1 LYITGAAAVD
11 EAACYPQT
19 SGTMNERDS
28 QARDPLRD
36 ARVERLV
43 VVAPNWLG
51 DAVMALPALA
61 DVLHASSGTTVT
73 IAARPSVAPLFRL
86 VGGVS
91 DVLELAR
98 GAAWREVAGLLRG
111 RGFDAALLLPN
122 SFHAAWTAARAG
134 IRERWGYVA
143 DWRGPWL
150 TRRVARPGR
159 VHQAAYYQHL
169 TSALGFTA
177 GPLFPSLEVSDAD
190 RERSAELLRS
200 AGWDGRAP
208 MVVLAP
214 GAAYGGAK
222 RWPAASFGAVAA
234 AMARDGLVPVLIGTA
249 ADAQAGREVCAAAGG
264 DVPVLDLIGRTDL
277 PTLTAVLAVSRGL
290 ITNDS
295 GAMHLAAAVGVPVTA
310 IFGPTDE
317 TATYPL
323 GRAPHTILTHN
334 VWCRPC
340 MLRECPLRHRCMR
353 GVTPEAVTEAARRHV
368 AASANNDQ

>member
-1 LYITGAAAVD
+1 
-11 EAACYPQT
+11 
-19 SGTMNERDS
+19 MNERDS
-28 QARDPLRD
+28 QASDPLRD

-51 DAVMALPALA
+51 DAVMALPALT
-61 DVLHASSGTTVT
+61 DVLRASSGAT
-73 IAARPSVAPLFRL
+73 IAVAARPSVAPLFRL
-86 VGGVS
+86 VGGLS
-91 DVLELAR
+91 DVVELAR

-111 RGFDAALLLPN
+111 RGFDAAILLPN

-169 TSALGFTA
+169 TRALGFAA
-177 GPLFPSLEVSDAD
+177 GPLLPSLEVSDAQ
-190 RERSAELLRS
+190 REAGVALLRS

-208 MVVLAP
+208 FVVFAP

-222 RWPAASFGAVAA
+222 KWPATSFAAVATA
-234 AMARDGLVPVLIGTA
+234 LAHDGVVPALIGTA
-249 ADAQAGREVCAAAGG
+249 ADAEAGREVSVAAGLG
-264 DVPVLDLIGRTDL
+264 VGVLDLIGRTDL
-277 PTLTAVLAVSRGL
+277 PTLAAVLAASRGL

-317 TATYPL
+317 TATHPL
-323 GRAPHTILTHN
+323 GRAPHTILTHD

-353 GVTPEAVTEAARRHV
+353 GVTPEAVAEAARRV
-368 AASANNDQ
+368 LETAARAESGNGEKRELRAES

>member
-1 LYITGAAAVD
+1 
-11 EAACYPQT
+11 
-19 SGTMNERDS
+19 MNERES
-28 QARDPLRD
+28 QAGDPLRD

-51 DAVMALPALA
+51 DAVMSLPALV
-61 DVLHASSGTTVT
+61 DVLRANSGATVT
-73 IAARPSVAPLFRL
+73 LAARPSVAPLFRL
-86 VGGVS
+86 VRGVS

-98 GAAWREVAGLLRG
+98 GAAWRDVAGLLRG
-111 RGFDAALLLPN
+111 RGFDAALLMPN

-169 TSALGFTA
+169 TRALGFTA
-177 GPLFPSLEVSDAD
+177 GPLLPSLDLTHIQ
-190 RERSAELLRS
+190 REAGVELLRS
-200 AGWDGRAP
+200 AGWDGQAP
-208 MVVLAP
+208 LVVVAP

-222 RWPAASFGAVAA
+222 KWPAASFAAVASSL
-234 AMARDGLVPVLIGTA
+234 ARDSVVPVLIGTA
-249 ADAQAGREVCAAAGG
+249 ADAQAGRQVAAAAGG
-264 DVPVLDLIGRTDL
+264 DVNLLDLIGRTDL
-277 PTLTAVLAVSRGL
+277 PTLAAVLAASRGL
-290 ITNDS
+290 VTNDS

-317 TATYPL
+317 TATHPL
-323 GRAPHTILTHN
+323 GRAPHTILTHD

-353 GVTPEAVTEAARRHV
+353 GVTPEAVTEAAKRYLEPRREPR
-368 AASANNDQ
+368 AES